1 MNEVSQRRRRSWSPC
16 LWAWRVLLAL
26 AAAGYLFQAVS
37 AGQFLQG
44 DYDFLRIHQIGTTT
58 LDVVMFLALIAAG
71 LLKWLSRGPLLPFLG
86 TLGVLLVSQAQSGT
100 GAARVVWLHV
110 PLGVV
115 LIGLVWVLAWYAWT
129 LPANRGSRR

>member
-1 MNEVSQRRRRSWSPC
+1 MHEVSHGRRRSFLPC
-16 LWAWRVLLAL
+16 LWVWRVLLAL

-44 DYDFLRIHQIGTTT
+44 DYDFLRIHQLGTTS
-58 LDVVMFLALIAAG
+58 LDTVMLLALIAAG
-71 LLKWLSRGPLLPFLG
+71 LLKWLSRGPVLPFLG
-86 TLGVLLVSQAQSGT
+86 TLGVLLVSQAQSAT

-115 LIGLVWVLAWYAWT
+115 LIGLVWLLAWYAWT
-129 LPANRGSRR
+129 LPAGERKPR

>member
-1 MNEVSQRRRRSWSPC
+1 MNERSQGRRRSWLIL
-16 LWAWRVLLAL
+16 LWAWRVLLTL

-44 DYDFLRIHQIGTTT
+44 DYDFLQIHQLGTTT
-58 LDVVMFLALIAAG
+58 LDAVMFLAVVAAG
-71 LLKWLSRGPLLPFLG
+71 LLKWAARGPLLPFLG
-86 TLGVLLVSQAQSGT
+86 TLGVLLLSQAQSGT

-115 LIGLVWVLAWYAWT
+115 LVGLVWLLAWYAWT
-129 LPANRGSRR
+129 LPTTRESRR

>member
-1 MNEVSQRRRRSWSPC
+1 M
-16 LWAWRVLLAL
+16 

-44 DYDFLRIHQIGTTT
+44 DYDFLQIHQIGTTA
-58 LDVVMFLALIAAG
+58 LDATMFLALIASA
-71 LLKWLSRGPLLPFLG
+71 LFKWLSHGPLLTFLG
-86 TLGVLLVSQAQSGT
+86 TLGVMLVSQAQAAT
-100 GAARVVWLHV
+100 GAARIVWLHV

-129 LPANRGSRR
+129 LPTKARNRR